1 METSNLQTFLTV
13 TATGSFTK
21 AAEQSFLSAP
31 AVMKQI
37 NKLEQELGVALF
49 TRTSTGVTLTPAG
62 ERFKGYAEQIVSLVN
77 QALVAGHQ
85 FGGQRQVIRLGTSLM
100 HPSAPFMATWNHLRT
115 ALPNYQLTV
124 TQLSGEPTSSN
135 REYAMLGQECD
146 IMIGTFD
153 QATTRRLVVAV
164 PLDAYRF
171 GIAVTSDHPLAH
183 HSRLALNDLA
193 GQRLLMVPRGI
204 SEKNDQ
210 LRDAIE
216 TAAPD
221 VIIEETRGR
230 YNLDVFNLAAD
241 QHLALLNLTPW
252 QDLHPN
258 LVTVPLDTPLTVNY
272 GVLASRQAPQPVQD
286 FMNRLRQLI

>member
-85 FGGQRQVIRLGTSLM
+85 FGGQRQVIRLGTSLI

-153 QATTRRLVVAV
+153 QVTTRRLVVAV
-164 PLDAYRF
+164 PLDAHRF

-230 YNLDVFNLAAD
+230 YNLDVFNRAAD
-241 QHLALLNLTPW
+241 QNLALLNLTPW